1 MSAVTERQKEAVG
14 LTEVETLRRAGLISA
29 RQYIDAVYLCRKPE
43 FWLRWAL
50 RVVLALG
57 AGHLLAGIIFF
68 FAYNWDDLSP
78 VAKFAILQNGIVIS
92 VVSALFVKLERIGG
106 QVLLIAGSVLVG
118 GLIAVVGQVYQTGAD
133 AFDLFVLWAIL
144 IIPWVVA
151 SRSAAH
157 WFIWLVVVYAAVN
170 LYAWQMLIPVG
181 SLSFIELSC
190 LLTLMAVVVLA
201 MRELAVLAGATW
213 LGANWTRLVLALAGL
228 SFVFVPAIRYPLD
241 IIPFIEYVLGPEAQV
256 LGVLAFIA
264 IVAVFSVIYI
274 RLLPDFGVVAISTG
288 FLALF
293 LMTVGIRV
301 LAETIGFD
309 WDVASKIVPSLGL
322 LVLWCAALTAATLK
336 SLAIVRRHLGAVI
349 TNG

>member
-1 MSAVTERQKEAVG
+1 MRAVTERLKEAVG

-29 RQYIDAVYLCRKPE
+29 HQYLDAVYLCRNPE

-50 RVVLALG
+50 RAVLALG

-78 VAKFAILQNGIVIS
+78 FAKFAILQNGIVIS
-92 VVSALFVKLERIGG
+92 VVAALFARLERIGG
-106 QVLLIAGSVLVG
+106 QLLLIAGSVLVG

-144 IIPWVVA
+144 IFPWVVA

-157 WFIWLVVVYAAVN
+157 WFIWLVVVYAAFN
-170 LYAWQMLIPVG
+170 LYAWQILIPVG
-181 SLSFIELSC
+181 ELSFVELSC
-190 LLTLMAVVVLA
+190 LLTLMATVVLA
-201 MRELAVLAGATW
+201 MRELAVLAGAVW
-213 LGANWTRLVLALAGL
+213 LEASWTRIAVAFAGL
-228 SFVFVPAIRYPLD
+228 AFVLVPAIRYPLD
-241 IIPFIEYVLGPEAQV
+241 IIPFIEYVLGSEAQL
-256 LGVLAFIA
+256 LGVLAFAATVA
-264 IVAVFSVIYI
+264 IFSVVYI
-274 RLLPDFGVVAISTG
+274 RLLPDFGVVAISMG
-288 FLALF
+288 FLAIF
-293 LMTVGIRV
+293 LMAVGIRV

-336 SLAIVRRHLGAVI
+336 FLATVRRHIDKVASDG
-349 TNG
+349 